1 MVKMK
6 QHIYQAPDPKVR
18 VAYTVLKAY
27 AIAQRCPPSQ
37 RAVAYV
43 LAHENAQPKPVGC
56 NLTKLRTRRKKIV
69 CRVCTDR
76 LELKRAIQ
84 TLTACGVSYPVVT
97 WCLLA
102 QALRLSALDSK
113 HSSFNTGSWIPEF
126 ALYYGLLVLRITF
139 CDPMEQSK
147 SNP

>member
-43 LAHENAQPKPVGC
+43 LAHENAQPKPVGAISP
-56 NLTKLRTRRKKIV
+56 NSE
-69 CRVCTDR
+69 
-76 LELKRAIQ
+76 LEEK
-84 TLTACGVSYPVVT
+84 
-97 WCLLA
+97 
-102 QALRLSALDSK
+102 
-113 HSSFNTGSWIPEF
+113 N
-126 ALYYGLLVLRITF
+126 GLQGLH
-139 CDPMEQSK
+139 
-147 SNP
+147 

>member
-56 NLTKLRTRRKKIV
+56 NLTKLRTRRKKWF
-69 CRVCTDR
+69 
-76 LELKRAIQ
+76 AGFA
-84 TLTACGVSYPVVT
+84 LTGWNSTEPFKLSQPVVSLILSSHGVFWPERCDSLPLIAST
-97 WCLLA
+97 RRSTQGPGSQSLHYI
-102 QALRLSALDSK
+102 LRTAS
-113 HSSFNTGSWIPEF
+113 T
-126 ALYYGLLVLRITF
+126 
-139 CDPMEQSK
+139 
-147 SNP
+147 